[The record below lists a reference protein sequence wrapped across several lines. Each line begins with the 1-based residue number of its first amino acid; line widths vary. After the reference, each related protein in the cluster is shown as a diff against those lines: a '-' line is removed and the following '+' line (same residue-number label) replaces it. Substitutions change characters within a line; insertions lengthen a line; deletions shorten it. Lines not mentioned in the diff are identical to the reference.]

1 MTTKKTLILAL
12 TLLTAGALATSCS
25 NEDNISDGPQ
35 QQPANGTITLTATLA
50 PKGGASRDQ
59 SGTRSGSGEAQ
70 PALGEAKGDSGG
82 QTRSVDESGATAWVS
97 GEKLAVYYQ
106 KTDDTYATAT
116 ATVGEPNT
124 DGSAPI
130 TASLSDAKGGTAK
143 FVYPATLS
151 DGAGGIDASIL
162 GGQDG
167 TIAGISADFDAAT
180 GEGTITVGS
189 SEASVSGTVTMTNQ
203 VLIGKFT
210 PMYGGAAIDGITSLV
225 ISDGTNMY
233 AVAPSS
239 GTSFGTTG
247 IYVAM
252 LPVSGKKVSIWAY
265 TASTTYIFKKSVT
278 LEAGKLYRN
287 LAIPCYPETVSL
299 SSVTTTSGGVTD
311 VSGTP
316 TLRLQDGQLVTG
328 SLVRNGDTDT
338 DHRVKVTIADGATVT
353 LSGATIDG
361 KAESDD
367 AWAGITCE
375 GDATI
380 LLTGA
385 NTVTNFDS
393 WYPAIFVPEGKTLT
407 IGGSGTLTASNTR
420 YIDGN
425 VYTGSGAAIG
435 GGYNMACG
443 NIAIT
448 GGTVT
453 ANGGNGCAAIG
464 GGYGASCGSI
474 TISGAASVTAKAS
487 NSGAGIGGG
496 NGTSCGNISIS
507 GDCTVTATGGNNGAG
522 IGSGRKATCGNI
534 SISGAC
540 TVTATGGNNGAG
552 IGSGKKAT
560 CGNISISGDCTVTA
574 TGGNNGAGIGTG
586 HYATCGSIS
595 ITGGTVTAQ
604 GSGSAAGIG
613 CGMGG
618 SNSNKS
624 VCGAITIEGSGDFN
638 IVTAIRG
645 QGALRPIGHS
655 TDSNRNTCGTITFG
669 YNTVYTAGDDLY
681 SYSTDGGGLN
691 FEETETDLGGGENY
705 TGNTWKL
712 WR

>member
-12 TLLTAGALATSCS
+12 TLLTAGAMATSCS

-35 QQPANGTITLTATLA
+35 AQQPANGTITLTATLA

-59 SGTRSGSGEAQ
+59 SGTRS
-70 PALGEAKGDSGG
+70 
-82 QTRSVDESGATAWVS
+82 VDADGKTAWVS
-97 GEKLAVYYQ
+97 GEKVAVYYQ

-116 ATVGEPNT
+116 ATVGEPNA

-130 TASLSDAKGGTAK
+130 TASLSGAKNGGTAK

-167 TIAGISADFDAAT
+167 TMAGISANFDAAT
-180 GEGTITVGS
+180 GEGTITVSGT
-189 SEASVSGTVTMTNQ
+189 EASVSGTVTMTNR

-210 PMYGGAAIDGITSLV
+210 PMYGGAAIDGITSL
-225 ISDGTNMY
+225 IICDGTQSY
-233 AVAPSS
+233 AVTPSS
-239 GTSFGTTG
+239 GTFGTMG

-252 LPVSGKKVSIWAY
+252 LPVSGKKVAI
-265 TASTTYIFKKSVT
+265 TAVNASQTYFFSKSVT

-287 LAIPCYPETVSL
+287 LAIPCVLSKTVRL
-299 SSVTTTSGGVTD
+299 GDVTTTSGGVTD
-311 VSGTP
+311 VGGTP

-328 SLVRNGDTDT
+328 SLVRTTDA
-338 DHRVKVTIADGATVT
+338 HKVKVTIADGATVT

-361 KAESDD
+361 KAENTSGDFSS

-385 NTVTNFDS
+385 NTVTNFHS

-407 IGGSGTLTASNTR
+407 IGGSGSLTASNT
-420 YIDGN
+420 YYDT
-425 VYTGSGAAIG
+425 TGSGAAIG
-435 GGYNMACG
+435 GGDRMACG

-453 ANGGNGCAAIG
+453 AKGGSSSAAIG

-474 TISGAASVTAKAS
+474 TISGGSVTATA
-487 NSGAGIGGG
+487 AT
-496 NGTSCGNISIS
+496 NG
-507 GDCTVTATGGNNGAG
+507 GAG
-522 IGSGRKATCGNI
+522 IGSGYCGGSGASCGDITISGTARVTATGGGNAAGIGSAGANEDHANTCGNI

-540 TVTATGGNNGAG
+540 TVIATGGG
-552 IGSGKKAT
+552 
-560 CGNISISGDCTVTA
+560 
-574 TGGNNGAGIGTG
+574 NGAGIGTG
-586 HYATCGSIS
+586 EMATCGSIR

-604 GSGSAAGIG
+604 GGNNAAGIG
-613 CGMGG
+613 CGQG
-618 SNSNKS
+618 SDERKS
-624 VCGAITIEGSGDFN
+624 VCGDITIKTIDGYEADFTS
-638 IVTAIRG
+638 VTAIRG
-645 QGALRPIGHS
+645 QGDQRPIGHS
-655 TDSNRNTCGTITFG
+655 SNDSNNNTCGTITFG
-669 YNTVYTAGDDLY
+669 ENEIYTAGHDPAN
-681 SYSTDGGGLN
+681 YSTGGISGLN
-691 FEETETDLGGGENY
+691 FEETTTDLGGGENY

>member
-97 GEKLAVYYQ
+97 GEKVAVYYQ
-106 KTDDTYATAT
+106 KDDDTYATAT
-116 ATVGEPNT
+116 ATVGTPNA

-130 TASLSDAKGGTAK
+130 TASLSGAKNGGMAK

-167 TIAGISADFDAAT
+167 TMAGISANFDAAT
-180 GEGTITVGS
+180 GEGTITFDGGW
-189 SEASVSGTVTMTNQ
+189 EASVSGTVTMTNR

-210 PMYGGAAIDGITSLV
+210 PMYGGAAIDGITSLI

-239 GTSFGTTG
+239 GTFGTTG

-252 LPVSGKKVSIWAY
+252 LPVSDKKVSIWAY

-278 LEAGKLYRN
+278 LAAGNLYKS
-287 LAIPCYPETVSL
+287 LAIPCYPKTVRL

-311 VSGTP
+311 VGGTP
-316 TLRLQDGQLVTG
+316 TLTLQDGQLVTG
-328 SLVRNGDTDT
+328 SLVRTTDA
-338 DHRVKVTIADGATVT
+338 HKVKVTIADGATVT

-361 KAESDD
+361 KAENTSSDFSS

-380 LLTGA
+380 LLTGE
-385 NTVTNFDS
+385 NKVTNFHS
-393 WYPAIFVPEGKTLT
+393 NYPAIFVPEGKTLT
-407 IGGSGTLTASNTR
+407 IGGSGSLTASNT
-420 YIDGN
+420 YYDA
-425 VYTGSGAAIG
+425 TGTGAAIG
-435 GGYNMACG
+435 GGDGMACG

-453 ANGGNGCAAIG
+453 ANGGSRSAAIG
-464 GGYGASCGSI
+464 SGYGASCGSI
-474 TISGAASVTAKAS
+474 TIS
-487 NSGAGIGGG
+487 SG
-496 NGTSCGNISIS
+496 
-507 GDCTVTATGGNNGAG
+507 TVTATGDDDGAG
-522 IGSGRKATCGNI
+522 IGSGQFGGCGDITISGTARVTATGGDNAAGIGSASANEYYANTCGNI

-540 TVTATGGNNGAG
+540 TVIATGGG
-552 IGSGKKAT
+552 
-560 CGNISISGDCTVTA
+560 
-574 TGGNNGAGIGTG
+574 NGAGIGTG
-586 HYATCGSIS
+586 EMATCGNIS

-604 GSGSAAGIG
+604 GRNYAAGIG
-613 CGMGG
+613 CGQG
-618 SNSNKS
+618 SDKRKS
-624 VCGAITIEGSGDFN
+624 VCGAITIKTIDGYEADFTS
-638 IVTAIRG
+638 VTAIRG

-655 TDSNRNTCGTITFG
+655 IELSDWNTCGTITFG
-669 YNTVYTAGDDLY
+669 KKEIYTAGGYPGDY
-681 SYSTDGGGLN
+681 SIDGGGLN
-691 FEETETDLGGGENY
+691 FEQTTTDLGGDKNY
-705 TGNTWKL
+705 TDNTWKL

>member
-12 TLLTAGALATSCS
+12 TLLTAGAMATSCS

-50 PKGGASRDQ
+50 PKG
-59 SGTRSGSGEAQ
+59 
-70 PALGEAKGDSGG
+70 DSGG
-82 QTRSVDESGATAWVS
+82 QTRSVDADGKTAWVS
-97 GEKLAVYYQ
+97 GEKVAVYYQ

-116 ATVGEPNT
+116 ATVGEPNA

-143 FVYPATLS
+143 FVYPAKLS

-167 TIAGISADFDAAT
+167 TIADISANFDAAT

-189 SEASVSGTVTMTNQ
+189 TEASVSGTVTMTNQ

-210 PMYGGAAIDGITSLV
+210 PTYGGAAIDGITSLV

-239 GTSFGTTG
+239 GTFGITG

-252 LPVSGKKVSIWAY
+252 LPVSGKKVTITAF
-265 TASTTYIFKKSVT
+265 TASQTYFFSKSVT
-278 LEAGKLYRN
+278 LEAGKLYRS
-287 LAIPCYPETVSL
+287 LAIPCGLPETVSL
-299 SSVTTTSGGVTD
+299 SSVTTTSGGVEMVGSTP
-311 VSGTP
+311 GTP
-316 TLRLQDGQLVTG
+316 TLRLRDGQLVTG
-328 SLVRNGDTDT
+328 SLVRNGDADT

-361 KAESDD
+361 MTTNDTSAP
-367 AWAGITCE
+367 WAGITCE

-385 NTVTNFDS
+385 NTVTNFHGD
-393 WYPAIFVPEGKTLT
+393 YPAIFVPEGKTLT
-407 IGGSGTLTASNTR
+407 IGGSGSLTASNTC
-420 YIDGN
+420 YDD
-425 VYTGSGAAIG
+425 TGSGAAIG
-435 GGYNMACG
+435 GGYDMACG

-453 ANGGNGCAAIG
+453 ANGGSSSAAIG
-464 GGYGASCGSI
+464 GGYGVSCGSI
-474 TISGAASVTAKAS
+474 TISG
-487 NSGAGIGGG
+487 G
-496 NGTSCGNISIS
+496 
-507 GDCTVTATGGNNGAG
+507 TVTATAAGN
-522 IGSGRKATCGNI
+522 S
-534 SISGAC
+534 
-540 TVTATGGNNGAG
+540 
-552 IGSGKKAT
+552 
-560 CGNISISGDCTVTA
+560 
-574 TGGNNGAGIGTG
+574 GAGIGTG

-655 TDSNRNTCGTITFG
+655 SNRSDWNTCGTITFG

-681 SYSTDGGGLN
+681 SYSTDGGDLN

>member
-82 QTRSVDESGATAWVS
+82 QTRSVNESGATAWVS
-97 GEKLAVYYQ
+97 GEKVAVYYQ
-106 KTDDTYATAT
+106 KDDDTYATAT
-116 ATVGEPNT
+116 ATVGEPNA

-130 TASLSDAKGGTAK
+130 TATLDDAKDGGTAK

-167 TIAGISADFDAAT
+167 TMAGISANFDAAT
-180 GEGTITVGS
+180 GEGTITVSGT
-189 SEASVSGTVTMTNQ
+189 EASVSGTVTMANR

-210 PMYGGAAIDGITSLV
+210 PMYGGAAIDGITSL
-225 ISDGTNMY
+225 IICDGTQSY
-233 AVAPSS
+233 AVTPSS
-239 GTSFGTTG
+239 GTFGTTG

-252 LPVSGKKVSIWAY
+252 LPVSGKKVAI
-265 TASTTYIFKKSVT
+265 TAVNASQTYFFSKSVT
-278 LEAGKLYRN
+278 LEAGKLYTS
-287 LAIPCYPETVSL
+287 LSIPCVLSKTVRL
-299 SSVTTTSGGVTD
+299 GDVTTSSDGVTN
-311 VSGTP
+311 VGGTP
-316 TLRLQDGQLVTG
+316 TLTLQDGQLVTG
-328 SLVRNGDTDT
+328 SLVRTD
-338 DHRVKVTIADGATVT
+338 DAHKVKVTIADGATVT

-361 KAESDD
+361 KAENDD

-393 WYPAIFVPEGKTLT
+393 RYPAIFVPEGKTLT
-407 IGGSGTLTASNTR
+407 IGGSGSLTASNT
-420 YIDGN
+420 YYN
-425 VYTGSGAAIG
+425 TTGGGAAIG
-435 GGYNMACG
+435 GGEGMACG

-453 ANGGNGCAAIG
+453 ANGGSSSAAIG
-464 GGYGASCGSI
+464 GGNGASCGSI
-474 TISGAASVTAKAS
+474 TISGGSVTAQ
-487 NSGAGIGGG
+487 
-496 NGTSCGNISIS
+496 
-507 GDCTVTATGGNNGAG
+507 GDDDGAG
-522 IGSGRKATCGNI
+522 IGSGRFGGSGDITISGTARVTATGGGNAAGIGSAGANEGNANTCGNI

-540 TVTATGGNNGAG
+540 IVIATGGNYA
-552 IGSGKKAT
+552 
-560 CGNISISGDCTVTA
+560 
-574 TGGNNGAGIGTG
+574 AGIGTG
-586 HYATCGSIS
+586 EMATCGSIR

-604 GSGSAAGIG
+604 GGDDAAGIG
-613 CGMGG
+613 CGKG
-618 SNSNKS
+618 SFSRKS
-624 VCGAITIEGSGDFN
+624 VCGAITIKTIDDYEADFTS
-638 IVTAIRG
+638 VTAIRG
-645 QGALRPIGHS
+645 QRAQRPIGHS
-655 TDSNRNTCGTITFG
+655 SDDSNWNTCGTITFG
-669 YNTVYTAGDDLY
+669 KKEIYTAGYDLDY
-681 SYSTDGGGLN
+681 YSTDDISGLN
-691 FEETETDLGGGENY
+691 FEQTTTDLGATDEDY
-705 TGNTWKL
+705 TDNTWKL

>member
-50 PKGGASRDQ
+50 PKG
-59 SGTRSGSGEAQ
+59 
-70 PALGEAKGDSGG
+70 EAKADSGG
-82 QTRSVDESGATAWVS
+82 QTRSVDESGATTWVS
-97 GEKLAVYYQ
+97 GEKVAVYYQ

-116 ATVGEPNT
+116 ATVGTPNA

-534 SISGAC
+534 SISG
-540 TVTATGGNNGAG
+540 
-552 IGSGKKAT
+552 
-560 CGNISISGDCTVTA
+560 DCTVTA

>member
-1 MTTKKTLILAL
+1 MKKQLITIAVA
-12 TLLTAGALATSCS
+12 LLTAGALTTSCS
-25 NEDNISDGPQ
+25 SEDNIANEPQ
-35 QQPANGTITLTATLA
+35 TQQPAGNTITLTATLA
-50 PKGGASRDQ
+50 PKGD
-59 SGTRSGSGEAQ
+59 
-70 PALGEAKGDSGG
+70 DGG

-97 GEKLAVYYQ
+97 GEKVAVYYQ

-116 ATVGEPNT
+116 ATVGEPNA

-130 TASLSDAKGGTAK
+130 TASLDDAKDGGTAK

-167 TIAGISADFDAAT
+167 TMAGISANFDAAT

-189 SEASVSGTVTMTNQ
+189 TEASVSGTVTMTNQ

-210 PMYGGAAIDGITSLV
+210 PTYGGTAIDGITTLI

-233 AVAPSS
+233 TVAPSS
-239 GTSFGTTG
+239 GTFGTTG

-252 LPVSGKKVSIWAY
+252 LPVSGKKVTITAF
-265 TASTTYIFKKSVT
+265 TASQTYFFSKSVT

-287 LAIPCYPETVSL
+287 LAIPCVLSKTVRL
-299 SSVTTTSGGVTD
+299 GDVTTTSGGVTD
-311 VSGTP
+311 VGGTP

-328 SLVRNGDTDT
+328 SLVRTTDA
-338 DHRVKVTIADGATVT
+338 HKVKVTIADGATVT

-361 KAESDD
+361 KAENTPSDFSSV
-367 AWAGITCE
+367 WAGITCE

-385 NTVTNFDS
+385 NTVTNFHSD
-393 WYPAIFVPEGKTLT
+393 YPAIFVPEGKTLT
-407 IGGSGTLTASNTR
+407 IGGSGSLTASNT
-420 YIDGN
+420 YYDA
-425 VYTGSGAAIG
+425 TGTGAAIG
-435 GGYNMACG
+435 GGDGMACG

-453 ANGGNGCAAIG
+453 ANGGFNSAGIG
-464 GGYGASCGSI
+464 GGNGASCGSI
-474 TISGAASVTAKAS
+474 TISG
-487 NSGAGIGGG
+487 G
-496 NGTSCGNISIS
+496 
-507 GDCTVTATGGNNGAG
+507 TVTATGDDGGAGIGSSYCGGSGASCGDITISGTARVTATGGGNGAG
-522 IGSGRKATCGNI
+522 IGSGNADINRANTCGNI

-540 TVTATGGNNGAG
+540 TVIATGGG
-552 IGSGKKAT
+552 
-560 CGNISISGDCTVTA
+560 
-574 TGGNNGAGIGTG
+574 NGAGIGTG
-586 HYATCGSIS
+586 KMATCGSIR

-604 GSGSAAGIG
+604 GGGHGAGIG
-613 CGMGG
+613 CGLGRF
-618 SNSNKS
+618 SRKS
-624 VCGAITIEGSGDFN
+624 VCGAITIEDGGNFTS
-638 IVTAIRG
+638 VTAIRG

-655 TDSNRNTCGTITFG
+655 SDNNTCGTITFG
-669 YNTVYTAGDDLY
+669 YNTVYTVVDDLY

-691 FEETETDLGGGENY
+691 FEETTTYLGDPDEDY

>member
-50 PKGGASRDQ
+50 PKG
-59 SGTRSGSGEAQ
+59 
-70 PALGEAKGDSGG
+70 EAKADSGG
-82 QTRSVDESGATAWVS
+82 QTRSVDESGATTWVS
-97 GEKLAVYYQ
+97 GEKVAVYYQ

-116 ATVGEPNT
+116 ATVGTPNA

-167 TIAGISADFDAAT
+167 TMAGISANFDAAT
-180 GEGTITVGS
+180 GEGTITFDGGW
-189 SEASVSGTVTMTNQ
+189 EASVSGTVTMTNR

-210 PMYGGAAIDGITSLV
+210 PTYGGAAIDGITSLI

-239 GTSFGTTG
+239 GTFGTTG

-252 LPVSGKKVSIWAY
+252 LPVSDKKVSIWAY

-278 LEAGKLYRN
+278 LVAGKLYRS
-287 LAIPCYPETVSL
+287 LAIPCGLPETVRL
-299 SSVTTTSGGVTD
+299 GDVTTTSGGVTN
-311 VSGTP
+311 VGGTP

-328 SLVRNGDTDT
+328 SLVRTTDA
-338 DHRVKVTIADGATVT
+338 HKVKVTIADGATVT

-361 KAESDD
+361 KAENTSGDFSS

-407 IGGSGTLTASNTR
+407 IGGSGSLTASNT
-420 YIDGN
+420 YYDA
-425 VYTGSGAAIG
+425 TGSGAAIG
-435 GGYNMACG
+435 GGNNMACG

-453 ANGGNGCAAIG
+453 ANGGHRSAAIG
-464 GGYGASCGSI
+464 GGDGASCGSI
-474 TISGAASVTAKAS
+474 TISG
-487 NSGAGIGGG
+487 G
-496 NGTSCGNISIS
+496 
-507 GDCTVTATGGNNGAG
+507 TVTATAATTDGGAG
-522 IGSGRKATCGNI
+522 IGSGNVFDSDVTCGDITISGTARVTATGGGIGAGIGSARADNYRANTCGNI

-540 TVTATGGNNGAG
+540 TVIATGGDNA
-552 IGSGKKAT
+552 
-560 CGNISISGDCTVTA
+560 
-574 TGGNNGAGIGTG
+574 AGIGTG
-586 HYATCGSIS
+586 FMATCGSIS

-604 GSGSAAGIG
+604 GGGNAAGIG
-613 CGMGG
+613 CGQG
-618 SNSNKS
+618 SYERKS
-624 VCGAITIEGSGDFN
+624 ECGAITIKDGGTFTS
-638 IVTAIRG
+638 VTAIRG
-645 QGALRPIGHS
+645 QDALRPIGHS
-655 TDSNRNTCGTITFG
+655 SNGSDWNTCGTITFSKKEI
-669 YNTVYTAGDDLY
+669 YTAGHDPANYSFDDI
-681 SYSTDGGGLN
+681 SGLN
-691 FEETETDLGGGENY
+691 FKETTTDLGGGENY
-705 TGNTWKL
+705 EDNTWKL

>member
-12 TLLTAGALATSCS
+12 TLLTAGAMATSCS

-35 QQPANGTITLTATLA
+35 AQQPANGTITLTATLA
-50 PKGGASRDQ
+50 P
-59 SGTRSGSGEAQ
+59 
-70 PALGEAKGDSGG
+70 KGDSGG

-97 GEKLAVYYQ
+97 GEKVAVYYQ

-116 ATVGEPNT
+116 ATVGEPNA

-130 TASLSDAKGGTAK
+130 TASLDDAKDGGTAK

-167 TIAGISADFDAAT
+167 TMASISANFDAAT

-189 SEASVSGTVTMTNQ
+189 TEASVSGTVTMTNQ

-210 PMYGGAAIDGITSLV
+210 PTYGGTAIDGITTLI

-233 AVAPSS
+233 TVAPSS
-239 GTSFGTTG
+239 GTFGTTG

-252 LPVSGKKVSIWAY
+252 LPVSDKKVSIWAN

-278 LEAGKLYRN
+278 LAAGKLYTS
-287 LAIPCYPETVSL
+287 LSIPCGLPETVNL
-299 SSVTTTSGGVTD
+299 SSVTTTSG
-311 VSGTP
+311 GTP

-328 SLVRNGDTDT
+328 TLERTD
-338 DHRVKVTIADGATVT
+338 DAHKVKVTIADGATVT

-361 KAESDD
+361 KAENTSGDFSS

-393 WYPAIFVPEGKTLT
+393 DYPAIFVPEGKTLT
-407 IGGSGTLTASNTR
+407 IGGSGSLTASNTH
-420 YIDGN
+420 YDT
-425 VYTGSGAAIG
+425 TGSGAAIG
-435 GGYNMACG
+435 GGYDMACG

-453 ANGGNGCAAIG
+453 ANGGSSSAAIG
-464 GGYGASCGSI
+464 GGRGASCGSI
-474 TISGAASVTAKAS
+474 TISG
-487 NSGAGIGGG
+487 G
-496 NGTSCGNISIS
+496 
-507 GDCTVTATGGNNGAG
+507 TVTATAAGNSGAG
-522 IGSGRKATCGNI
+522 IGSGRFGGSGASCGDITISGTARVTATGGGNGAGIGSAGANEYNANTCGNI

-540 TVTATGGNNGAG
+540 TVIATGGDNA
-552 IGSGKKAT
+552 
-560 CGNISISGDCTVTA
+560 
-574 TGGNNGAGIGTG
+574 AGIGTG
-586 HYATCGSIS
+586 EMATCGSIR

-604 GSGSAAGIG
+604 GGDDGAGIG
-613 CGMGG
+613 CGQG
-618 SNSNKS
+618 SYERKS
-624 VCGAITIEGSGDFN
+624 ECGAITIEDGGNFTS
-638 IVTAIRG
+638 VTAIRG
-645 QGALRPIGHS
+645 QGALHPIGHS
-655 TDSNRNTCGTITFG
+655 SNDRKNNTCGTITFG
-669 YNTVYTAGDDLY
+669 GNTVYTAGGYDLDD
-681 SYSTDGGGLN
+681 YSTDGGGLN
-691 FEETETDLGGGENY
+691 FEETTNNLGDPDENY
-705 TGNTWKL
+705 TDNTWKL

>member
-12 TLLTAGALATSCS
+12 TLLTAGAMATSCS

-35 QQPANGTITLTATLA
+35 AQQPANGTITLTATLA

-59 SGTRSGSGEAQ
+59 SGTRS
-70 PALGEAKGDSGG
+70 
-82 QTRSVDESGATAWVS
+82 VDADGKTAWVS
-97 GEKLAVYYQ
+97 GEKVAVYYQ

-116 ATVGEPNT
+116 ATVGKPNA

-167 TIAGISADFDAAT
+167 TIEGISANFDAAT
-180 GEGTITVGS
+180 GEGTITFDGGW
-189 SEASVSGTVTMTNQ
+189 EASVSGTVTMTNQ

-210 PMYGGAAIDGITSLV
+210 PTYGGTAIDGITTLI

-233 AVAPSS
+233 TVAPSS
-239 GTSFGTTG
+239 GTFGTTG

-252 LPVSGKKVSIWAY
+252 LPVSGKKVTITAF
-265 TASTTYIFKKSVT
+265 TASQTYFFSKSVT
-278 LEAGKLYRN
+278 LEAGKLYRS
-287 LAIPCYPETVSL
+287 LAIPCGLPETVSL

-328 SLVRNGDTDT
+328 SLVRTD
-338 DHRVKVTIADGATVT
+338 DAHKVKVTIADGATVT

-361 KAESDD
+361 KAENGNP
-367 AWAGITCE
+367 WAGITCE

-385 NTVTNFDS
+385 NTVTNFHSD
-393 WYPAIFVPEGKTLT
+393 YPAIFVPTGKTLT
-407 IGGSGTLTASNTR
+407 IGGSGSLTASNTC
-420 YIDGN
+420 YD
-425 VYTGSGAAIG
+425 VTGSGAAIG
-435 GGYNMACG
+435 GGNNMACG

-453 ANGGNGCAAIG
+453 ANGGYCSAAIG
-464 GGYGASCGSI
+464 GGDGASCGSI
-474 TISGAASVTAKAS
+474 TISGGTVKATA
-487 NSGAGIGGG
+487 AGIG
-496 NGTSCGNISIS
+496 
-507 GDCTVTATGGNNGAG
+507 GAG
-522 IGSGRKATCGNI
+522 IGSGNISISDVTCGDITISGTARVTATGGGNAAGIGSAGADDYNANTCGNI

-540 TVTATGGNNGAG
+540 TVIATGGG
-552 IGSGKKAT
+552 
-560 CGNISISGDCTVTA
+560 
-574 TGGNNGAGIGTG
+574 NGAGIGTG
-586 HYATCGSIS
+586 ENATCGSIR

-604 GSGSAAGIG
+604 GGGNAAGIG
-613 CGMGG
+613 CGQGIDER
-618 SNSNKS
+618 KS
-624 VCGAITIEGSGDFN
+624 ECGAITIEDGGNFTS
-638 IVTAIRG
+638 VTAIRG
-645 QGALRPIGHS
+645 QDALRPIGHS
-655 TDSNRNTCGTITFG
+655 NDSNNNTCGTITFG
-669 YNTVYTAGDDLY
+669 GYRVYTAGDGPGDY
-681 SYSTDGGGLN
+681 SIDGGGLN
-691 FEETETDLGGGENY
+691 FEETTTKPDGTDENDHSY
-705 TGNTWKL
+705 DNNTWKL

>member
-1 MTTKKTLILAL
+1 MKKQLITIAVA
-12 TLLTAGALATSCS
+12 LLTAGALTTSCS
-25 NEDNISDGPQ
+25 SEDNIANEPQ
-35 QQPANGTITLTATLA
+35 TQQPAGNTITLTATLA

-70 PALGEAKGDSGG
+70 PALGEAKGDNGG

-97 GEKLAVYYQ
+97 GEKVAVYYQ

-116 ATVGEPNT
+116 ATVGEPNA

-130 TASLSDAKGGTAK
+130 TASLSGAKNGGTAK

-167 TIAGISADFDAAT
+167 TMAGISANFDAAT
-180 GEGTITVGS
+180 GEGTITFDGGW
-189 SEASVSGTVTMTNQ
+189 EASVSGTVTMANR

-210 PMYGGAAIDGITSLV
+210 PMYGGAAIDGITSLI

-233 AVAPSS
+233 TVAPSS
-239 GTSFGTTG
+239 GTFGTTG

-252 LPVSGKKVSIWAY
+252 LPVSDKKVSIWAY

-278 LEAGKLYRN
+278 LAAGKLYRN
-287 LAIPCYPETVSL
+287 LAIPCNLPKTVSL

-316 TLRLQDGQLVTG
+316 TLTLQDGQLVTG
-328 SLVRNGDTDT
+328 SLVRTTDA
-338 DHRVKVTIADGATVT
+338 HKVKVTIADGATVT

-361 KAESDD
+361 KAENDD

-393 WYPAIFVPEGKTLT
+393 WYPAIFVPKGKTLT
-407 IGGSGTLTASNTR
+407 IGGSGSLTASNT
-420 YIDGN
+420 YYDT
-425 VYTGSGAAIG
+425 TGSGAAIG
-435 GGYNMACG
+435 GGDGMACG

-453 ANGGNGCAAIG
+453 ANGGFNSAGIG
-464 GGYGASCGSI
+464 GGQEASCGSI
-474 TISGAASVTAKAS
+474 TISG
-487 NSGAGIGGG
+487 G
-496 NGTSCGNISIS
+496 
-507 GDCTVTATGGNNGAG
+507 TVTATGDYGGAG
-522 IGSGRKATCGNI
+522 IGSGYCGGSGASCGDITISGTARVTATGGDHGAGIGSGNANEDHANTCGNI

-540 TVTATGGNNGAG
+540 TVIATGGG
-552 IGSGKKAT
+552 
-560 CGNISISGDCTVTA
+560 
-574 TGGNNGAGIGTG
+574 NGAGIGTG
-586 HYATCGSIS
+586 KMATCGSIR

-604 GSGSAAGIG
+604 GGNNAAGIG
-613 CGMGG
+613 CGLGRF
-618 SNSNKS
+618 SRKS
-624 VCGAITIEGSGDFN
+624 VCGAITIEDGGNFTS
-638 IVTAIRG
+638 VTAIRG

-655 TDSNRNTCGTITFG
+655 SDNNTCGTITFG
-669 YNTVYTAGDDLY
+669 YNTVYTAGDDPGDY
-681 SYSTDGGGLN
+681 SIDGGGLN
-691 FEETETDLGGGENY
+691 FKQMTTYLGGGEDY